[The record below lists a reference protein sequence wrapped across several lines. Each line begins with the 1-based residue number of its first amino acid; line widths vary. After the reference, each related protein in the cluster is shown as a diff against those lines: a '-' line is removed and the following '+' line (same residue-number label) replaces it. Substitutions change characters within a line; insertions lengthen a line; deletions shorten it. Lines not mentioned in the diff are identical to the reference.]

1 MVVYWFDCRQVF
13 LHLFRFACN
22 LIVESM
28 VCYFLSVKENIE
40 CQDWLE
46 EADLEMVG
54 PVSLPVEWLAV
65 VKAVVGDSEVR
76 ASAAEDVESNPIE
89 SKTVQ

>member
-1 MVVYWFDCRQVF
+1 M
-13 LHLFRFACN
+13 
-22 LIVESM
+22 IGESR
-28 VCYFLSVKENIE
+28 VWYFLSLMENIE

-65 VKAVVGDSEVR
+65 VKAVVGDVEVR
-76 ASAAEDVESNPIE
+76 ASAAEDVESNLIE
-89 SKTVQ
+89 SKTVQL